1 MLGEMLATTGAPD
14 TCKYKISVSGQGQSK
29 NEVMKHKIKIVVS
42 SVGTFIEEASYCGLN
57 ASKGGRLPNARR
69 VLSPSAFASI
79 LKPLSTVVT
88 ARRLPSLLN
97 LKRGRAWH
105 NVKWLD

>member
-1 MLGEMLATTGAPD
+1 MLGEMLATTGAPE
-14 TCKYKISVSGQGQSK
+14 TCKFKISVRSQGQSK
-29 NEVMKHKIKIVVS
+29 NEAMKHKIKIA
-42 SVGTFIEEASYCGLN
+42 VGTFIEEASYCGLN
-57 ASKGGRLPNARR
+57 TSKGGRLPNARR